1 MIGFAAPWALLGLV
15 AAGIPVLLHL
25 FAKREP
31 PTVLFPAT
39 RYLAETARAHHRR
52 LTLQHWLLLLIRTL
66 LIMALVFAAAGPSWP
81 NGVAHTVRG
90 E

>member
-1 MIGFAAPWALLGLV
+1 MIGFTAPWVLLGLL

-25 FAKREP
+25 FARREP
-31 PTVLFPAT
+31 PTVMFPAT

-66 LIMALVFAAAGPSWP
+66 LIAALVLAAAGPSLP
-81 NGVAHTVRG
+81 GGAAVHRR
-90 E
+90 